1 MGRDGATS
9 APGWGFHHLMKKL
22 IALAATLAIL
32 VTAAIAQAVVVQEF
46 SFQIK
51 DIRSWGGYTVV
62 FNSRSYEPSGG
73 IPDELKENY
82 LRLPAGATVPKVFR
96 NKRFYCEAKKL
107 VDQVRMDKGSGR
119 FTPFINKL
127 LKGKK
132 TIPKNNKSLIKTCRY
147 ARIGTGRV
155 LVDARPFE
163 ERPIPADLMMF
174 WTKPAPGAVAAF
186 AIVGIPDERV
196 PVVQENPTVR
206 ETVPV
211 INANFYSEKT
221 PDGLFD
227 YKLVLPTGPINGIR
241 ISVAEV
247 KVTTTGLTFT
257 KKVRKCAKK
266 RGGKCVKRKTTLKR
280 TFWFTQ
286 PPCPPSGKLSFEAF
300 YGYDTAPDQLKRSEI
315 PCPDFRR

>member
-1 MGRDGATS
+1 
-9 APGWGFHHLMKKL
+9 MKRL
-22 IALAATLAIL
+22 IAAVATLAVL
-32 VTAAIAQAVVVQEF
+32 VTAAIAQGVVVQEF

-51 DIRSWGGYTVV
+51 DIKRWGGYTVV

-73 IPDELKENY
+73 IPDELRENY
-82 LRLPAGATVPKVFR
+82 LRIPAGATVPKVFR
-96 NKRFYCEAKKL
+96 KKRFYCQTKKL
-107 VDQVRMDKGSGR
+107 VDQVRRDKGSRR
-119 FTPFINKL
+119 FTPFINNL

-132 TIPKNNKSLIKTCRY
+132 TIPKNDKNLIKTCRF

-163 ERPIPADLMMF
+163 PRPIPADLQMF
-174 WTKPAPGAVAAF
+174 WAKPAPGAVAAF
-186 AIVGIPDERV
+186 EIVGIPDERV
-196 PVVQENPTVR
+196 PVVRDNPTVR

-211 INANFYSEKT
+211 VAANFYSEKT
-221 PDGLFD
+221 PDKLFD

-247 KVTTTGLTFT
+247 KVTTTGLTLTKRT
-257 KKVRKCAKK
+257 KKCTRK
-266 RGGKCVKRKTTLKR
+266 RGARCVKRKTTLKR

-286 PPCPPSGKLSFEAF
+286 PPCPASGKLTFEAY

>member
-1 MGRDGATS
+1 
-9 APGWGFHHLMKKL
+9 MKKL
-22 IALAATLAIL
+22 VAAIATLAIL
-32 VTAAIAQAVVVQEF
+32 VTAAVAQGVVVQEF

-51 DIRSWGGYTVV
+51 DIKSWGGYTVV

-73 IPDELKENY
+73 DPRRAEA
-82 LRLPAGATVPKVFR
+82 RTTCGCPPARPCRRSFR
-96 NKRFYCEAKKL
+96 NKRFYCQTKKL

-119 FTPFINKL
+119 FTPFINNL

-132 TIPKNNKSLIKTCRY
+132 TIPKNDKNLIKTCRF

-174 WTKPAPGAVAAF
+174 WAKPAPGAVAAF
-186 AIVGIPDERV
+186 EIVGIPDERV

-211 INANFYSEKT
+211 IDANFYSEKT

-247 KVTTTGLTFT
+247 KVTTTGLTYT
-257 KKVRKCAKK
+257 KKTKKCTKQARRQVREAQDHHEAHASGSPS
-266 RGGKCVKRKTTLKR
+266 RPARPAASSASRRSTDTT
-280 TFWFTQ
+280 
-286 PPCPPSGKLSFEAF
+286 
-300 YGYDTAPDQLKRSEI
+300 
-315 PCPDFRR
+315 RRPTS

>member
-1 MGRDGATS
+1 
-9 APGWGFHHLMKKL
+9 MKRL
-22 IALAATLAIL
+22 IAAVATLAVL
-32 VTAAIAQAVVVQEF
+32 VTAAIAQGVVVQEF

-51 DIRSWGGYTVV
+51 DIKRWGGYTVV

-73 IPDELKENY
+73 IPDELRENY
-82 LRLPAGATVPKVFR
+82 LRIPAGATVPKVFR
-96 NKRFYCEAKKL
+96 NKRFYCQTKKL
-107 VDQVRMDKGSGR
+107 VDQVRRDKGSGR
-119 FTPFINKL
+119 FTPFINNL

-132 TIPKNNKSLIKTCRY
+132 TIPKNNKNLIKTCRF

-163 ERPIPADLMMF
+163 PRPIPADLQMF
-174 WTKPAPGAVAAF
+174 WAKPAPGAVAAF
-186 AIVGIPDERV
+186 EIVGIPDERV
-196 PVVQENPTVR
+196 PVVRDNPTVR

-211 INANFYSEKT
+211 VAANFYSEKT
-221 PDGLFD
+221 PDKLFD

-247 KVTTTGLTFT
+247 KVTTTGLTLT
-257 KKVRKCAKK
+257 KKTKKCTRK
-266 RGGKCVKRKTTLKR
+266 RGGRCVKRKTTLKR

-286 PPCPPSGKLSFEAF
+286 PPCPASGKLTFEAY